1 MSSDAVGSVWHDDV
15 PPVPDHLRILDALEK
30 NNRAGES
37 CYRSFGMRRYYR
49 AARSKVRYPEIR
61 QEVFPSEAVARRLV
75 RARRLKQ
82 WAFRKAYGTKHSE

>member
-1 MSSDAVGSVWHDDV
+1 MSTDAGGSVWLEF
-15 PPVPDHLRILDALEK
+15 PPAASDHLRILDALEK
-30 NNRAGES
+30 YNRAGES